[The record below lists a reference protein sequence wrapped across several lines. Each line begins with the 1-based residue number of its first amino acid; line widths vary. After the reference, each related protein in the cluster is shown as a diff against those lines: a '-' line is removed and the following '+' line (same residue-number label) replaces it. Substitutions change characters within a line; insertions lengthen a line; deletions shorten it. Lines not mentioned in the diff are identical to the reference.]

1 MSDRA
6 AHAAYATMKRAD
18 IPEAF
23 TWNIESVFPTWE
35 DWEAEVEAAGA
46 SLQDVKA
53 FEGSLSQSADRLAA
67 YFEAMSEAV
76 RRAYICYM
84 AAAVQQEIDST
95 DPSISAR
102 TGKGQGLFGMTLGA
116 IAFGDPEI
124 LSIGREILD
133 GWTASNER
141 LAAYAHYIDDLY
153 RKQEHVRSGEV
164 EEILGMLAD
173 PTAGIMQLNSILT
186 NADLTFRPATNS
198 AGEELPVG
206 QGSIES
212 YLGSPDRDL
221 RRTAWESYA
230 DGYLA
235 MKNTLTANLIL
246 SYKMDVFGSRARHY
260 PSSVEASLFEN
271 AIPRAVYDNL
281 VATCVKH
288 LPTWHRYWAIRRKA
302 LGVKKLNPYD
312 IWAPI
317 SKNPPDVPFEQS
329 IDWLA
334 EALAPLGSDYTETFR
349 QGCLHERWV
358 DRYPS
363 IGKTSGAFSTGA
375 PGTSPFIVMNYN
387 HDFGSMSTLSHEI
400 GHSMHSYLTWQ
411 NQPMIY
417 SNYSLFVAE
426 VASNFNQAM
435 LRGYLFKRNDDPQF
449 QIALIEEAMDN
460 FHRYF
465 FIMPML
471 ARFELEMHERI
482 EKGQGAGAEDL
493 IKLMADLFTEG
504 YGGEMEVDR
513 ERVGITW
520 AQFGHLYAAYY
531 VYQYATGISAAH
543 YLAGRIQAGEPG
555 AAEAYLEFLKA
566 GASLYPLDALK
577 VAGVDMTS
585 PEPIEAAFKVLE
597 GHINR
602 LEALVG

>member
-1 MSDRA
+1 
-6 AHAAYATMKRAD
+6 
-18 IPEAF
+18 
-23 TWNIESVFPTWE
+23 
-35 DWEAEVEAAGA
+35 
-46 SLQDVKA
+46 
-53 FEGSLSQSADRLAA
+53 
-67 YFEAMSEAV
+67 
-76 RRAYICYM
+76 
-84 AAAVQQEIDST
+84 
-95 DPSISAR
+95 
-102 TGKGQGLFGMTLGA
+102 
-116 IAFGDPEI
+116 
-124 LSIGREILD
+124 
-133 GWTASNER
+133 
-141 LAAYAHYIDDLY
+141 
-153 RKQEHVRSGEV
+153 
-164 EEILGMLAD
+164 
-173 PTAGIMQLNSILT
+173 
-186 NADLTFRPATNS
+186 
-198 AGEELPVG
+198 
-206 QGSIES
+206 
-212 YLGSPDRDL
+212 
-221 RRTAWESYA
+221 
-230 DGYLA
+230 

-358 DRYPS
+358 DRYPN

-417 SNYSLFVAE
+417 STYSLFVAE

-585 PEPIEAAFKVLE
+585 SEPIEAAFKVLE

-602 LEALVG
+602 LEVLVG